1 MTVSICV
8 ETYYALEVDE
18 KYRIPWSTR
27 ITNSDDKGFALSE
40 ECAERLGI
48 DWEQIFS
55 IEDEDGYP
63 IYER

>member
-8 ETYYALEVDE
+8 ETYYTLEVDE
-18 KYRIPWSTR
+18 KYRIPWHLR
-27 ITNSDDKGFALSE
+27 EFNSDKGFALSE
-40 ECAERLGI
+40 ECAEKLGI

-55 IEDEDGYP
+55 IEDEDGFA